1 MSYGILQKRKKKT
14 AHRNSLPKKSVFSYN
29 KNDVG
34 LFGRFLGKVY
44 GVGETD
50 GVFQIVAVR
59 FDLIAAELVRKSP
72 VKRTGVVVLILA
84 GRPI

>member
-1 MSYGILQKRKKKT
+1 M
-14 AHRNSLPKKSVFSYN
+14 NSIFSYN

-34 LFGRFLGKVY
+34 LFGRFLGEID

-50 GVFQIVAVR
+50 GIFQIVAVR
-59 FDLIAAELVRKSP
+59 CDLVAAELVWKSP
-72 VKRTGVVVLILA
+72 VKWTGIVILILA